1 MNQQKL
7 LMLNAFINKSYES
20 LSFTEFLKLTILN
33 LHELVMYDS
42 GMFFCGISKDCSYF
56 KPYNGG
62 IINEYYKKENALKSD
77 YLKYNDLNET
87 GKEAYVYKSDDYI
100 KGIIT
105 ISTEYRND
113 FLASQQD
120 YHIVCLR
127 IVYKG
132 QFMGEIYLHRNKK
145 NPDFDEEDIFILKLM
160 QPHVSTVFNIIHTL
174 NAVKYLETSDNRNN
188 NVLGICIFDSNM
200 SLTGGNVTGYDMLK
214 IVSAYGSS
222 ILYHIKELCS
232 DINLISNKTAFEFF
246 KSSSLK
252 IQKGELSILILVNN
266 DKTTK
271 NKIQYITILQYTDE
285 AAAVLDYQFKF
296 TKREADIIDNL
307 IQGKNN
313 SQISKALNMSENTVK
328 THIKN
333 IYKKTGTSNRTELT
347 YMLMVNP

>member
-1 MNQQKL
+1 
-7 LMLNAFINKSYES
+7 
-20 LSFTEFLKLTILN
+20 
-33 LHELVMYDS
+33 
-42 GMFFCGISKDCSYF
+42 
-56 KPYNGG
+56 
-62 IINEYYKKENALKSD
+62 
-77 YLKYNDLNET
+77 
-87 GKEAYVYKSDDYI
+87 
-100 KGIIT
+100 
-105 ISTEYRND
+105 
-113 FLASQQD
+113 
-120 YHIVCLR
+120 
-127 IVYKG
+127 
-132 QFMGEIYLHRNKK
+132 MGEIYLHRNKK

-188 NVLGICIFDSNM
+188 NVLGICIFDSDM